1 MSIESVPVA
10 LVPKAGEIQ
19 QGGARSKADGA
30 NGDKE
35 PDAFS
40 NLLNGLDKEPEA
52 SPEKVVEAS
61 SDEDSE
67 AKGLA
72 RKKSAGASKPA
83 KDTVVPDA
91 IWLAPAVPVAT
102 PATLPQAGAEQS
114 EASNLV
120 GELGTVASGVADAGK
135 GGAQLTAS
143 DRQAQS
149 ANLANYASVFEQIQ
163 SRLAAGSTAAAD
175 AGQATAGLAEAGKKG
190 AAKPVL
196 GTAVADVRADR
207 LASLA
212 EGGKWVM
219 PVTEPS
225 ATQLASD
232 AAAALKAT
240 ALETKDVSA
249 VKGERGHE
257 GGIGQHQFTPT
268 VQFDSTAVAVDAA
281 QIAPEAAIA
290 DQVNYWISQG
300 IQNAELTFDGAGAE
314 PVQVS
319 ISLSGNEAHV
329 EFRTDQVETREL
341 LTGAAAHL
349 KDLLQQEGMVLSG
362 LSVGSSGAGG
372 AGARERRA
380 PSEDRQNAA
389 RNVSE
394 ELAVR
399 AVVPARTSG
408 RAVDLFV

>member
-10 LVPKAGEIQ
+10 LVPKASEIQ
-19 QGGARSKADGA
+19 QGGARAKADSA

-52 SPEKVVEAS
+52 SPEKVGEAS

-72 RKKSAGASKPA
+72 RKKSAGISKPA

-91 IWLAPAVPVAT
+91 TWLAPAVPVVAPVT
-102 PATLPQAGAEQS
+102 TPQAGVSQPET
-114 EASNLV
+114 SNLV
-120 GELGTVASGVADAGK
+120 GELEAAASGVADTGK
-135 GGAQLTAS
+135 GGPQLTAP
-143 DRQAQS
+143 DNRVQS

-163 SRLAAGSTAAAD
+163 SRLAVGSTAAVE
-175 AGQATAGLAEAGKKG
+175 AGQPTAGLAEAGKKG
-190 AAKPVL
+190 SAKPVL

-212 EGGKWVM
+212 EGGMWVM

-232 AAAALKAT
+232 AATALKAA
-240 ALETKDVSA
+240 ALETKDISA
-249 VKGERGHE
+249 VKGEKSYE
-257 GGIGQHQFTPT
+257 GGMGLHQFTPT
-268 VQFDSTAVAVDAA
+268 VQFDSTAVAVDAT
-281 QIAPEAAIA
+281 QMAPEAAIA

-341 LTGAAAHL
+341 LTGAASHL

-389 RNVSE
+389 RNVSDQV
-394 ELAVR
+394 AVR